1 MTPFSRRS
9 AVAVTL
15 VSALLV
21 GGCAA
26 TPTSRSARPAKTAD
40 ASGAALIAAA
50 QPAIAAANAA
60 WPDALRSRNATAM
73 AAPFADGGTLVT
85 AGGKAIS
92 GRAAIEA
99 YYREAF
105 ERAPPILDGAIV
117 DDGVAAS
124 GNLVYVWGRG
134 TYTVEHAP
142 GQASTNGG
150 PFLSVWQADA
160 TGAWKLV
167 RYLTF

>member
-1 MTPFSRRS
+1 MTSFFHRS
-9 AVAVTL
+9 AVAAML
-15 VSALLV
+15 VCALLV

-26 TPTSRSARPAKTAD
+26 TSPSARSRPAKAAD

-60 WPDALRSRNATAM
+60 WPDALRSRNAAAM

-85 AGGKAIS
+85 AGGKAIN

-105 ERAPPILDGAIV
+105 EHAPPILDGAIA
-117 DDGVAAS
+117 DEGVAAS

-150 PFLSVWQADA
+150 PFFSVWQADA
-160 TGAWKLV
+160 SGAWKLV